1 MRRSTLRAGATLRMV
16 WYELC
21 MHCAACFSMRVISM
35 SCYAVMHVRDCDY
48 ILSSS
53 RLASS
58 KPRNVAPFANGDL
71 WGWKGTGTGAASAGR
86 PSVWDPRRRT
96 EMAGAGA
103 GTGTEGNSEAYLM
116 SVGPSPRVNA
126 GRPSVRQTV
135 RTQSRVDLYFCPSLA
150 EKPSVCIR
158 DLIMS
163 MG

>member
-21 MHCAACFSMRVISM
+21 MHCAACLSMRVISM
-35 SCYAVMHVRDCDY
+35 SCCAVVRDRDCDY

-71 WGWKGTGTGAASAGR
+71 GIGTGAASAGR
-86 PSVWDPRRRT
+86 PSVWDPRRRA

-103 GTGTEGNSEAYLM
+103 GTGTEGKNMGCETATRTATGTEQKPDWPVPCTTSNHTTLEGAFSVPALH
-116 SVGPSPRVNA
+116 SVGD
-126 GRPSVRQTV
+126 SVR
-135 RTQSRVDLYFCPSLA
+135 
-150 EKPSVCIR
+150 
-158 DLIMS
+158 
-163 MG
+163 